1 MVSYALG
8 TLGALALWACL
19 LSSLASVVCLGWGH
33 ARRSSAIKRAGF
45 TLVFVSAA
53 AILISCLV
61 IVHGFFAHNVAIAYV
76 AQNYPTDTGD
86 GLFWLFQLA
95 GLWASRAGSLLL
107 WGFLIAAFAAW
118 VAWRRRT
125 HADDLT
131 TVALV
136 ITEIVLILFVMTM
149 LFSTSNN
156 PFVLTSAS
164 LIDENGNLTG
174 QAASWGMNVLLEHWA
189 MALHPPTLFIGY
201 AGMTIPFAYG
211 IAALVVND
219 PSHRWIDLCQRI
231 ALFSFIFLTIGIGL
245 GAVWAYVVLGWGGYW
260 GWDPVENASLLSW
273 LTSVAML
280 HSFNVYRKRAMM
292 RGWALLAATLTF
304 CFVVLGTFITRSGLV
319 QSVHAFSE
327 DQVSTVIFLLI
338 MGAAMLALLVGWI
351 ARRSTFASG
360 DDIESIVSKNGSFY
374 LTNLIMVFSAVLLA
388 YLTISSALPHW
399 LPAGGVTV
407 GAGAY
412 DSVSR
417 PLGVVFCALAAVCP
431 FLMWRKTDGAEFG
444 KNIRIPAV
452 VAAVLFVLL
461 MVLWVTRLHPAYTA
475 LLAGGGTPADDLRA
489 MGPSWYY
496 NGLAILGLLVAS
508 LLVASSAYLVV
519 RGVRSRMANKSENA
533 GQAVAHL
540 FAKAPAQ
547 AGGYLTHF
555 GLGIVLVGLI
565 ASSMYVT
572 EHTFTLDE
580 GSTQQMQLGS
590 YTLEY
595 RGDSNAYDESNNI
608 VYTARVGVTRN
619 GEGLGEMQPTVALT
633 ASSNYGQ
640 TKLEAQT
647 RSSFFEDLFVAF
659 QGYTSDGSVVINA
672 RVNPLIWM
680 VWVGFGIMTV
690 GIIACTLPKRGGALQ
705 VVDSAT
711 TPQPVKFVA
720 GQSKVKASA
729 ASAGKASKATK
740 AGTSGSGAA
749 GASGSGASRPAKA
762 KKARPRKSR

>member
-8 TLGALALWACL
+8 TVGAVALWACL
-19 LSSLASVVCLGWGH
+19 LSSLAAVGCLVFGH
-33 ARRSSAIKRAGF
+33 VRRSPAVKRAGF

-125 HADDLT
+125 QADDLT

-136 ITEIVLILFVMTM
+136 ITEIVLVLFVMTM

-156 PFVLTSAS
+156 PFVPTSAS

-211 IAALVVND
+211 IAALAIND

-280 HSFNVYRKRAMM
+280 HSFNVYRKRDMM

-327 DQVSTVIFLLI
+327 DQVSTVIFLVI

-351 ARRSTFASG
+351 ARRSTFMSG
-360 DDIESIVSKNGSFY
+360 DDIESVISKNGSFY
-374 LTNLIMVFSAVLLA
+374 LTSLIMVFSAVLLA
-388 YLTISSALPHW
+388 YLTISSALPGW

-407 GAGAY
+407 GSGAY

-431 FLMWRKTDGAEFG
+431 FLAWRKTDGAEFA
-444 KNIRIPAV
+444 KNVRIPAI
-452 VAAVLFVLL
+452 AGAVLFVLL
-461 MVLWVTRLHPAYTA
+461 MVLWVTRLYPAYTA
-475 LLAGGGTPADDLRA
+475 LLAGGGTPADDLAA

-496 NGLAILGLLVAS
+496 NGLAIIGLLVAA
-508 LLVASSAYLVV
+508 LLTANSAYLVV
-519 RGVRSRMANKSENA
+519 RGVRSRMTNKSENA
-533 GQAVAHL
+533 GQAIVRL

-572 EHTFTLDE
+572 EHTFMLAENET
-580 GSTQQMQLGS
+580 STMQLGS

-595 RGDSNAYDESNNI
+595 RGDSNAYDQSNNI
-608 VYTARVGVTRN
+608 VYTARIGVTRD
-619 GEGLGEMQPTVALT
+619 GADLGEMQPTVALT
-633 ASSNYGQ
+633 ASSGYGQ
-640 TKLEAQT
+640 TKLQAET
-647 RSSFFEDLFVAF
+647 RSSLFEDLFVAF

-729 ASAGKASKATK
+729 ASAGKASKPA
-740 AGTSGSGAA
+740 AGAA
-749 GASGSGASRPAKA
+749 GGSGASGANKPAKA